1 MAETCLIEMELR
13 GQRVLIEGKAS
24 SPEYDVGIMGWG
36 LEEEETI
43 TDEHGNTLD
52 WELTQDELY
61 AISGEVNKLAAGGYF
76 DPDPE
81 WDY

>member
-13 GQRVLIEGKAS
+13 GQKVLIEGKAS
-24 SPEYDVGIMGWG
+24 PPEYDVGLMGWG
-36 LEEEETI
+36 LEEETI
-43 TDEHGNTLD
+43 TDEQGNTLD

-61 AISGEVNKLAAGGYF
+61 AISGKVNELAAGGYF
-76 DPDPE
+76 DHDPE